1 MKLETAIKNYAD
13 ARKQLIEM
21 LGTDSISDIGG
32 RVRLSTTDEKLVL
45 GLENVTVERGNDVVD
60 EILRIS
66 AEQDGIEIYCYA
78 WKAEIKKAALPGRK
92 KGNLINCQFNY
103 STDKKEVQS

>member
-1 MKLETAIKNYAD
+1 MKLETAIKNYAE

-32 RVRLSTTDEKLVL
+32 NVRLSTLNEKLVL
-45 GLENVTVERGNDVVD
+45 GLESAEVDQETDAFD
-60 EILRIS
+60 EILRVS

-78 WKAEIKKAALPGRK
+78 WKADIKKAAQPGRK
-92 KGNLINCQFNY
+92 KVVQLNSQADYI
-103 STDKKEVQS
+103 TDKKEVQA

>member
-21 LGTDSISDIGG
+21 LGPDSISDIGG
-32 RVRLSTTDEKLVL
+32 NVRLSTLNEKLVL
-45 GLENVTVERGNDVVD
+45 GLESAEVDQETGAFD
-60 EILRIS
+60 EILRVS

-78 WKAEIKKAALPGRK
+78 WKAEIKKSARPGRK
-92 KGNLINCQFNY
+92 KGNLINCQFDY
-103 STDKKEVQS
+103 STDKKAVQA